1 MDATRF
7 LMGMPVTVDV
17 PRAGADVIEAA
28 FARFADIE
36 ARFSPFLPES
46 EVVRF
51 NELRLDA
58 GEPST
63 ELREVLALAERT
75 RRETDGYFDI
85 ARPDGFLDPTGI
97 VKGWAI
103 RDVARLIEGRGF
115 ADYLVDAGGDI
126 QCRGNAPDGEP
137 WRIGIRNP
145 FNAMEIV
152 KIVAPRDRGIATSG
166 TSARGQHIYD
176 PHAPGRKISDVLSI
190 TVIGPDVLEADR
202 FATAAFAMGEDGIRF
217 IEAQPGLE
225 GYVIGADRVA
235 IQTTGFREFVIS

>member
-1 MDATRF
+1 MEATRF
-7 LMGMPVTVDV
+7 LMGMPITVDV
-17 PRAGADVIEAA
+17 PQGTDEVIEAA
-28 FARFADIE
+28 FARFAAIE
-36 ARFSPFLPES
+36 TRFSPYLPDS

-51 NELRLDA
+51 NTLRLAD
-58 GEPST
+58 GEPSA

-75 RRETDGYFDI
+75 RQETDGYFDI
-85 ARPDGFLDPTGI
+85 ARPDGFLDPSGI

-103 RDVARLIEGRGF
+103 REVARLVEARGF

-145 FNAMEIV
+145 FDAMQIV
-152 KIVAPRDRGIATSG
+152 KIVAPRDHGIATSG

-176 PHAPGRKISDVLSI
+176 PHAPGRPIRDVLSI

-202 FATAAFAMGEDGIRF
+202 FATAAFAMGEDGIAF

-225 GYVIGADRVA
+225 GYLIGADRVA
-235 IQTTGFREFVIS
+235 IQTAGFREYVVS

>member
-1 MDATRF
+1 MEATRF

-17 PRAGADVIEAA
+17 PRGTAVVIEAA
-28 FARFADIE
+28 FARFAAIE

-51 NELRLDA
+51 NALRLAPD
-58 GEPST
+58 EPSE

-75 RRETDGYFDI
+75 RRQTDGYFDI
-85 ARPDGFLDPTGI
+85 ARPDGFLDPSGI

-103 RDVARLIEGRGF
+103 REVARLIESGGF

-126 QCRGNAPDGEP
+126 QCRGKAPDGAP

-145 FNAMEIV
+145 FDAMEIV
-152 KIVAPRDRGIATSG
+152 KIVAPGQHGIATSG
-166 TSARGQHIYD
+166 TAARGQHIYD
-176 PHAPGRKISDVLSI
+176 PHEPARELSRVLSI

-202 FATAAFAMGEDGIRF
+202 FATAAFAMGEDGIGF

-225 GYVIGADRVA
+225 GYLIGADRVA
-235 IQTTGFREFVIS
+235 VQTTGFREFVVS